1 MILFWL
7 SLGEDELEQN
17 CHKLSLSKNLKV
29 KYLNENKYQ
38 NSLYDYRLVKL
49 EQVKSIKG

>member
-1 MILFWL
+1 MLLFWL

-29 KYLNENKYQ
+29 KCLNENKYQ
-38 NSLYDYRLVKL
+38 NSLYDYNLSL
-49 EQVKSIKG
+49 FL

>member
-1 MILFWL
+1 MILFWQ
-7 SLGEDELEQN
+7 SLGADELEQN

-38 NSLYDYRLVKL
+38 SYLYDYNLSL
-49 EQVKSIKG
+49 FP